1 MNTRTNQLFACL
13 IATTLFLIVTTNS
26 NAASRGIDENF
37 SVKEYNEFHEV
48 LHTLQHEA
56 LPKKDFA
63 TIRARACELT
73 ILGEAIVKLG
83 VPGGVKTVSDFEKE
97 LKTFDGALTKF
108 KNEAGVSTDA
118 QLEESYLAVH
128 DSFEMLASML
138 PKKK

>member
-1 MNTRTNQLFACL
+1 MKTHSNQLFAFL
-13 IATTLFLIVTTNS
+13 IATTLFLIVMTG
-26 NAASRGIDENF
+26 AGASRGIGENF

-63 TIRARACELT
+63 TIRTRACELT
-73 ILGEAIVKLG
+73 TLGEAIVKLG
-83 VPGGVKTVSDFEKE
+83 VPDGVKNVSDFEKE
-97 LKTFDGALTKF
+97 LKTFDSAITKF
-108 KNEAGVSTDA
+108 KNEAGVATDSR
-118 QLEESYLAVH
+118 LEESYLAVH